1 MHSHKVI
8 ISGREGRRP
17 EAFLLSSSH
26 PVNVYDP
33 GPDWI
38 SDLKDW
44 PPCWLTAWWFLLSSP
59 YLFVYCVSNSS
70 SLTFSP
76 AKLKKKKS
84 HNQFCSE
91 FGFGKKNLDRNWRK
105 KSFLS
110 LYVNI
115 CKACYNAVM
124 LHYHSGWVLVRVRSH
139 HSGGLLIP
147 PTLLFIDGGSCRSHV
162 ITKAWLLLCLP
173 LHRNHWAILH

>member
-76 AKLKKKKS
+76 AKLKKKKKS

-91 FGFGKKNLDRNWRK
+91 FGFGRKNLDRSWRT
-105 KSFLS
+105 SFLS